1 MYLNNS
7 RSDLEVVEFARGRQL
22 LYRFVMDVRRHPL
35 PDGLEKTFEF
45 NVIAF
50 GDKFHRTVH
59 QITHGTRHAIMAGF
73 LGRAKAETDA
83 LHAADIFRDDADVHE
98 WLTCFASN
106 FSDSSGRVNFSMQ
119 GFDFPH
125 SRCLPNRYKFKGR
138 FPPLGACPMVRT
150 LAARV
155 FAFGLALAIAGSPIA
170 SGQDKQQQIADL
182 EKQLADVQ
190 KQLDALKSSAPGT
203 KKKLTFADE
212 SKWRRL
218 TASALSPDGKW
229 YVHRVG
235 PTEGAGEV
243 ILKQVGGDKT
253 TTYPG
258 GSGGTVAF
266 SNDSKWLAFSVM
278 PATPRPAGPTGP
290 PSPAPTAPGGT
301 PAPPRPAGSVV
312 LVNLAT
318 GEKTEFEGIR
328 SFAFNS
334 EGSTHLAMRKGGE
347 GASDLLLRDLAAGTT
362 LILGNVG
369 DFAFD
374 KKGDWLVLVIDSQ
387 GQIGNG
393 VQIREMKTGV
403 LTPIE
408 SDKASYTALTM
419 TEDTSAFA
427 LLKGVDD
434 SKYEGKLYTIL
445 AFTGVGPKP
454 VRTEYDF
461 RKDKD
466 FPKNTGISAN
476 RPPTWNDAKDAIFF
490 GTSELKLK
498 TAGTGPST
506 TATAT
511 SPAGA
516 GGTPPA
522 GGRQRP
528 PGLPQGVTIPGMTA
542 ATPPTNRPDLVV
554 WHWKDE
560 RLQPMQQVQASFD
573 KLRTDLA
580 VFRVA
585 DKKVV
590 TFTDDTVRQA
600 TPAAKQ
606 NYVVGF
612 DTKKYQLQGSLDGKQ
627 YRDVYVTHVS
637 TGKRTLVLPKARWV
651 YGTSPTG
658 THLLYYADGH
668 YHTLDL
674 ATGKTVNVTENV
686 GTSFVDSEDDH
697 NVEKPPTRNLGWTVD
712 GKSLIISD
720 KWDLWKVAADGSGGL
735 NLTGN
740 GKKDGIRYQ
749 NLIQFDPELKGIDLA
764 KPAMVS
770 MYGEWTKKSGIGR
783 LEPSAGTVVSLVWED
798 AQVGPPSKAKN
809 ADVYSFIKQTEIDS
823 PNVYVT
829 SDGFKTTK
837 KMTDTNPQQKDYAW
851 SAGAKLIDYKATTG
865 EKLQAALFLPADYKP
880 GKKYPTIVY
889 IYERLSQELHQYTPP
904 MASGS
909 GFNRSVYT
917 SNGYAVLMPDI
928 RYRVNDP
935 GKSAVECV
943 LPALDAAIATG
954 IVDGDKVG
962 LQGHSWGGYQTSF
975 LITQTDRF
983 KAAVAGAPLTN
994 LVSMYSAVYW
1004 NSGSAN
1010 QPIFE
1015 SSQGRFTG
1023 GYWDQQDAY
1032 LRNSP
1037 VFSATKVTTP
1047 LVILHNDKDGAVDF
1061 TQGVEYFNTLRRLQK
1076 PVVMLQYK
1084 GENHGLSAP
1093 ANRKDYSNRMKE
1105 FFDHY
1110 LQGAPAPD
1118 WWKDG
1123 VPYLKMEEH
1132 LKNRKP

>member
-1 MYLNNS
+1 
-7 RSDLEVVEFARGRQL
+7 
-22 LYRFVMDVRRHPL
+22 
-35 PDGLEKTFEF
+35 
-45 NVIAF
+45 
-50 GDKFHRTVH
+50 
-59 QITHGTRHAIMAGF
+59 
-73 LGRAKAETDA
+73 
-83 LHAADIFRDDADVHE
+83 
-98 WLTCFASN
+98 
-106 FSDSSGRVNFSMQ
+106 
-119 GFDFPH
+119 
-125 SRCLPNRYKFKGR
+125 
-138 FPPLGACPMVRT
+138 MVRT
-150 LAARV
+150 PAARV
-155 FAFGLALAIAGSPIA
+155 FAFGLALALAGTPIA
-170 SGQDKQQQIADL
+170 FGQDRQQQIAEL
-182 EKQLADVQ
+182 EKQLAEVQ
-190 KQLDALKSSAPGT
+190 KQLDAMKAAPAE

-253 TTYPG
+253 TTFPG

-278 PATPRPAGPTGP
+278 PATPRPTGP
-290 PSPAPTAPGGT
+290 PAPAPTAPGGT
-301 PAPPRPAGSVV
+301 PTPPRPAGSVV
-312 LVNLAT
+312 LVNLAS

-328 SFAFNS
+328 SFAFNG

-393 VQIREMKTGV
+393 VQVREMKTGI

-408 SDKASYTALTM
+408 SDKASYTSLTM
-419 TEDTSAFA
+419 TEDTTAYT

-434 SKYEGKLYTIL
+434 AKYEGKVYSIL

-454 VRTEYDF
+454 IRTEYDF

-466 FPKNTGISAN
+466 FPKNTGISSN
-476 RPPTWNDAKDAIFF
+476 RAPTWNDAKDAIFF
-490 GTSELKLK
+490 GTSEQKLK
-498 TAGTGPST
+498 TPGTAPST
-506 TATAT
+506 TATT
-511 SPAGA
+511 
-516 GGTPPA
+516 TPPA
-522 GGRQRP
+522 GTTGAPPTGGRQRP
-528 PGLPQGVTIPGMTA
+528 PGLPPGVTIPGMTG
-542 ATPPTNRPDLVV
+542 ATPPSNRPDLVV

-560 RLQPMQQVQASFD
+560 RLQPMQQVQATFD
-573 KLRTDLA
+573 KLRTELA
-580 VFRVA
+580 VYRVA
-585 DKKVV
+585 DKKVI
-590 TFTDDTVRQA
+590 TFTDETVRQA
-600 TPAAKQ
+600 APAAKQ
-606 NYVVGF
+606 KFVVGY

-627 YRDVYVTHVS
+627 FRDVYVTDLT
-637 TGKRTLVLPKARWV
+637 TGTRKLVLTKARWV
-651 YGTSPTG
+651 FGTSPTG

-674 ATGKTVNVTENV
+674 ATGKSVNVTDKV
-686 GTSFVDSEDDH
+686 GTSFVDTEDDH
-697 NVEKPPTRNLGWTVD
+697 NVEKPPTRSLGWTSD
-712 GKSLIISD
+712 GKSLVISD
-720 KWDLWKVAADGSGGL
+720 KWDLWKVAADGTGGL

-749 NLIQFDPELKGIDLA
+749 NLIQFDPDLKGFDLSKLA
-764 KPAMVS
+764 LVS
-770 MYGEWTKKSGIGR
+770 MYGEWTKKSGFAR

-809 ADVYSFIKQTEIDS
+809 ADVFSYIKQTEVES
-823 PNVYVT
+823 PNVFVST
-829 SDGFKTTK
+829 DDFKTSR

-851 SAGAKLIDYKATTG
+851 SSGSKLIDYKATTG

-889 IYERLSQELHQYTPP
+889 IYEHLSQELHQYTPP

-909 GFNRSVYT
+909 GFNRSVYN

-928 RYRVNDP
+928 RYRINDP

-943 LPALDAAIATG
+943 LPAIDAAIASG
-954 IVDGDKVG
+954 IVDGDKLG

-1023 GYWDQQDAY
+1023 GYWEQQDAY

-1084 GENHGLSAP
+1084 GENHGLSVP
-1093 ANRKDYSNRMKE
+1093 ANRKDYSNRMLE
-1105 FFDHY
+1105 FFNHY

-1123 VPYLKMEEH
+1123 VPHLKMDEH